1 MQIVI
6 VFSVLLVTISAAA
19 EPLNWKPC
27 GGSAEIS
34 SVTGDPC
41 GSPVCEVHSGEN
53 ITLAVTFTP
62 TSTVYNLTA
71 KVIADIGNL
80 PPIPFNPPHPDACED
95 SGLTC
100 PLKANQ
106 KVTYT
111 DTLGIP
117 KGTPSAA
124 VKVEWMLN
132 EESSTVVCF
141 EVEVVLE

>member
-1 MQIVI
+1 M
-6 VFSVLLVTISAAA
+6 
-19 EPLNWKPC
+19 
-27 GGSAEIS
+27 
-34 SVTGDPC
+34 TGDPC

-141 EVEVVLE
+141 EVEVLLE